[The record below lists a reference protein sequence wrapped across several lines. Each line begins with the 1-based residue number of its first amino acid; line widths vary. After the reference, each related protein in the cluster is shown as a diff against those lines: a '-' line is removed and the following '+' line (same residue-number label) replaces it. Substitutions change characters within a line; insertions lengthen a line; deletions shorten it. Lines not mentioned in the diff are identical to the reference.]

1 MLSHVKLFVTP
12 WTVARQALQPM
23 GFSRQE
29 YWSGLLCPSPGDPPN
44 TGIKTQSP
52 ALQVDSLPAELP
64 GKPILGLHLI
74 NYKLL
79 RNNFF
84 INSHYFTITK
94 ETTGIGIQ
102 KSFIYLTKWE
112 ISCTDFLIKCPT
124 EDNAYIFWA
133 YSI

>member
-102 KSFIYLTKWE
+102 KSFIYLTK
-112 ISCTDFLIKCPT
+112 
-124 EDNAYIFWA
+124 
-133 YSI
+133 